1 MQINYDESKYKNFNF
16 FNSQISKPWVNN
28 YGTEM
33 VCIAL
38 PNYVKEYLKIPTNTR
53 AVFNVSKERVYR
65 SKFNSE
71 MSYTRV
77 SLDRDMNIYISHKD
91 DMGNYTNNLKTI
103 KGRELYDALKARTT
117 KSKDSNNYSD
127 YPNYSNQPNQP
138 INSYDYNSKG
148 SRSYNPNVPNGQSVQ
163 YNNQPIGQFQAFY
176 NSPFEQNANN
186 GVNNFEG
193 FDSYENVE
201 NNENNQSL
209 QDIHNEIEKE
219 NEQKSDMESLEEQ
232 IARQFD
238 EIDDIQF

>member
-103 KGRELYDALKARTT
+103 KGRELYNALKARTT
-117 KSKDSNNYSD
+117 KTKESNNYS
-127 YPNYSNQPNQP
+127 NYSNQPN
-138 INSYDYNSKG
+138 
-148 SRSYNPNVPNGQSVQ
+148 GQSHT
-163 YNNQPIGQFQAFY
+163 FY
-176 NSPFEQNANN
+176 NSPFEQPANSN
-186 GVNNFEG
+186 VNNFDG
-193 FDSYENVE
+193 FDNYESFE
-201 NNENNQSL
+201 NNESNQSL

>member
-117 KSKDSNNYSD
+117 KTKESNNYS
-127 YPNYSNQPNQP
+127 NYSSQ
-138 INSYDYNSKG
+138 
-148 SRSYNPNVPNGQSVQ
+148 PNGQSHT
-163 YNNQPIGQFQAFY
+163 FY
-176 NSPFEQNANN
+176 NSPFEQTANSN
-186 GVNNFEG
+186 VNNFDG
-193 FDSYENVE
+193 FDNYESFE
-201 NNENNQSL
+201 NNESNQSL
-209 QDIHNEIEKE
+209 QDIHNEIEKG

>member
-117 KSKDSNNYSD
+117 KTKESNNYS
-127 YPNYSNQPNQP
+127 NYSNQPN
-138 INSYDYNSKG
+138 
-148 SRSYNPNVPNGQSVQ
+148 GQSHT
-163 YNNQPIGQFQAFY
+163 FY
-176 NSPFEQNANN
+176 NSPFEQTANSN
-186 GVNNFEG
+186 VNNFDG
-193 FDSYENVE
+193 FDNYESFE
-201 NNENNQSL
+201 NNESNQSL
-209 QDIHNEIEKE
+209 QDIHNKIEKE

>member
-117 KSKDSNNYSD
+117 KTKESNNYS
-127 YPNYSNQPNQP
+127 NYSNQPN
-138 INSYDYNSKG
+138 
-148 SRSYNPNVPNGQSVQ
+148 GQSHT
-163 YNNQPIGQFQAFY
+163 FY
-176 NSPFEQNANN
+176 NSPFEQTANSN
-186 GVNNFEG
+186 VNNFDG
-193 FDSYENVE
+193 FDNYESFE
-201 NNENNQSL
+201 NNESNQSL

-219 NEQKSDMESLEEQ
+219 NEQKSDMERLEEQ